1 MAKPLPRID
10 GAAIVKQQQLPERLK
25 ERNQERAQTVDG
37 YQTQLAAFGNVN
49 VNFKKREHQI
59 MMRDT
64 LRHLQDIGETL
75 NDGTEVT
82 DKTKAMIWLLENIN
96 LS

>member
-10 GAAIVKQQQLPERLK
+10 DAAIVKQQLPERLK
-25 ERNQERAQTVDG
+25 ERNQDHAQSVDG
-37 YQTQLAAFGNVN
+37 YQTQLAAFVNVN
-49 VNFKKREHQI
+49 VNLKKREHQM
-59 MMRDT
+59 MMRDA
-64 LRHLQDIGETL
+64 LRYLQDRGETL

-82 DKTKAMIWLLENIN
+82 DKTKAMIWLLENTN